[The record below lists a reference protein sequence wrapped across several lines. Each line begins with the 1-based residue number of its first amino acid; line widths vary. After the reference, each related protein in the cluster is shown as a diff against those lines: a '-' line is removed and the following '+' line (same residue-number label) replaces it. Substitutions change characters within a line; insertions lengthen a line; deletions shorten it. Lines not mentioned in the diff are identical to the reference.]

1 MGSSKHVENY
11 NEDDLPAYT
20 PMPWYA
26 RSDSN
31 PSVPNATSRSLKE
44 IRDAIP
50 SRLFVRDTVR
60 GLMYLARDLL
70 MAAAAWSLATYI
82 DPFFNQAYI
91 TELLTPVGAEVARWA
106 ACWKISHH
114 RHHSNHASME
124 RDEVYV
130 PKTRSDLGLKKE
142 GHPDL
147 DYDEILGDTPIYT
160 LYMLVRQQVLAFPA
174 YLLFNVSGQKTYP
187 KWTNHFDPN
196 SILFTKAQRNV
207 VILSNIGIAFMV
219 WAVSYGSS
227 VWGASEVLKY
237 YGIPWLEVSHWFI
250 MITYLHHTDPVLPHY
265 RGKEWN
271 FQRGAAATVDRP
283 VLGWQGRFFLHDVAH
298 FHVIHHFF
306 PKMPFYHGPEATE
319 HLKAFI
325 GDYYVSSDVPAFV
338 ALWNSYNGCQFVE
351 DEGDVL
357 FYRDRRGKAVRRPA
371 DKLRVNTKY
380 EYLLP
385 VNNIGGVPDD
395 DAAEGTTKPARSD
408 RNGDARDDSSSRDSR
423 SGPTRGKLTK
433 EQRKAQRGANKGR
446 RFGKVRDELDLC
458 WRVANGANCEY
469 GADQFS
475 HDIRAYLAAKQQDI
489 RIPEISE
496 ISNAPTFAPDSI
508 KLAKPHPEHPSINL
522 NTVCPIFAETGECR
536 YGFKCRFLGGHV
548 QVGPSGNLTLVND
561 EEKKAR
567 TAVSSQELNFIGG
580 DIQKQLRSKKYSFPI
595 SDACLREIQQQ
606 NDVETSSKPKT
617 DGGSGAVVLT
627 EPEQDMDI
635 DTTASEKPT
644 RAPASTT
651 EESIEKRTGESS
663 LASTSDTP
671 DVPVRF
677 AEKKRLHWSGKTY
690 LAPLTTV
697 GNLPFRQLCVKYGA
711 DITCGEMGLANSFLA
726 GSKEEW
732 SLVRRHPSE
741 KIFGVQVA
749 GNKPS
754 TLVPT
759 AEVIAKELA
768 GNVDFVDLNCGCPID
783 LVFKSGSGSALLDA
797 PGKLGKILIGM
808 NKALGDIPVTVKLRT
823 GVKDGKNTAH
833 KTMPRAAVE
842 WGASCIT
849 LHGRTR
855 QQRYT
860 RLADWDYV
868 KECVEAVRSQEAE
881 EDLPPIPIFG
891 GGDCYSSQDYWSNI
905 EKTGVDGVML
915 GRGALIKPWLFTE
928 VKERREWDISARE
941 RLDLIKTY
949 AEYGI
954 NHFGSDTAGVNT
966 TRRYLCEA
974 LSFQY
979 RYIPIGLLERLPARI
994 NDRAPAFRGR
1004 DELETL
1010 LASGNSS
1017 DWIKI
1022 SEMFLG
1028 PAPES
1033 WTFTPKH
1040 KSNAV
1045 ESQG

>member
-1 MGSSKHVENY
+1 MDHSSGT
-11 NEDDLPAYT
+11 A
-20 PMPWYA
+20 
-26 RSDSN
+26 
-31 PSVPNATSRSLKE
+31 SV
-44 IRDAIP
+44 
-50 SRLFVRDTVR
+50 
-60 GLMYLARDLL
+60 
-70 MAAAAWSLATYI
+70 
-82 DPFFNQAYI
+82 
-91 TELLTPVGAEVARWA
+91 
-106 ACWKISHH
+106 
-114 RHHSNHASME
+114 
-124 RDEVYV
+124 
-130 PKTRSDLGLKKE
+130 
-142 GHPDL
+142 
-147 DYDEILGDTPIYT
+147 
-160 LYMLVRQQVLAFPA
+160 
-174 YLLFNVSGQKTYP
+174 
-187 KWTNHFDPN
+187 
-196 SILFTKAQRNV
+196 KA
-207 VILSNIGIAFMV
+207 
-219 WAVSYGSS
+219 
-227 VWGASEVLKY
+227 
-237 YGIPWLEVSHWFI
+237 
-250 MITYLHHTDPVLPHY
+250 
-265 RGKEWN
+265 
-271 FQRGAAATVDRP
+271 
-283 VLGWQGRFFLHDVAH
+283 
-298 FHVIHHFF
+298 
-306 PKMPFYHGPEATE
+306 
-319 HLKAFI
+319 
-325 GDYYVSSDVPAFV
+325 
-338 ALWNSYNGCQFVE
+338 
-351 DEGDVL
+351 
-357 FYRDRRGKAVRRPA
+357 
-371 DKLRVNTKY
+371 

-385 VNNIGGVPDD
+385 VNDAVSAPDD
-395 DAAEGTTKPARSD
+395 DATEGITARSD
-408 RNGDARDDSSSRDSR
+408 REGDARGDNRSSR
-423 SGPTRGKLTK
+423 SGPMRGKLTK
-433 EQRKAQRGANKGR
+433 EQKKAQRGANKGR

-458 WRVANGANCEY
+458 WRVANDSNCEY
-469 GADQFS
+469 GAEQCKFS
-475 HDIRAYLAAKQQDI
+475 HDIAAYLAEKQQDL
-489 RIPEISE
+489 RIPDTYEIPDAQP
-496 ISNAPTFAPDSI
+496 IAPDFT
-508 KLAKPHPEHPSINL
+508 KLTQPHSKYPSIDL
-522 NTVCPIFAETGECR
+522 NTTCPIYAETGECR
-536 YGFKCRFLGGHV
+536 YGFKCRYLGGHF
-548 QVGPSGNLTLVND
+548 QTDTSGNLVLVKD
-561 EEKKAR
+561 QEKKAS
-567 TAVSSQELNFIGG
+567 TAVSSRELNFIGG
-580 DIQKQLRSKKYSFPI
+580 DVQKQLRSKKYPFPVA
-595 SDACLREIQQQ
+595 DAYLRELQQQ
-606 NDVETSSKPKT
+606 NDAETSSKPKA
-617 DGGSGAVVLT
+617 DEESVVLT
-627 EPEQDMDI
+627 EPEQNMEV
-635 DTTASEKPT
+635 DTMALEKPARATLSASE
-644 RAPASTT
+644 
-651 EESIEKRTGESS
+651 ELIEKRTGGSS
-663 LASTSDTP
+663 ALMSDTP

-768 GNVDFVDLNCGCPID
+768 GNIDFVDLNCGCPID
-783 LVFKSGSGSALLDA
+783 LVFKSGSGSALLDT

-808 NKALGDIPVTVKLRT
+808 NKALGEIPVTVKLRT

-833 KTMPRAAVE
+833 KTMPKAAAE
-842 WGASCIT
+842 WGAGCIT

-860 RLADWDYV
+860 RLADWDYI
-868 KECVEAVRSQEAE
+868 KECVEAVRAREAE

-891 GGDCYSSQDYWSNI
+891 GGDCYSSQDYWSNV
-905 EKTGVDGVML
+905 EKANVDGVML

-941 RLDLIKTY
+941 RLDLVKTY

-1004 DELETL
+1004 NELETL